1 MTRHFLPALLAAAA
15 FLAGLA
21 MAQTPAANPKVLLK
35 TTKGDITIE
44 LYPGKAP
51 ITVKNFLS
59 YVDAKFYDGL
69 VFHRVIPGFMIQAGG
84 MTAEMRQRSGNPP
97 IKNEASN
104 GLKNARGTLAMART
118 GVVDSA
124 TSQFFI
130 NLADNTSLNHS
141 GDAPDKFGYCVFGKV
156 VAGMDVVDAIAQ
168 VPTGSRRGHNN
179 VPLEPVVILSATVVA
194 AK

>member
-1 MTRHFLPALLAAAA
+1 MTRHFLPALLAAAV

-21 MAQTPAANPKVLLK
+21 MAQAPAANPKVLLK

-44 LYPGKAP
+44 LYPAKAP
-51 ITVKNFLS
+51 ITVENFLT
-59 YVDAKFYDGL
+59 YVNSDFYDG
-69 VFHRVIPGFMIQAGG
+69 VIFHRVIPGFMIQAGG
-84 MTAEMRQRSGNPP
+84 MTAEMRQKSGNPS

-104 GLKNARGTLAMART
+104 GLKNDRGTLAMART

-130 NLADNTSLNHS
+130 NLVNNESLNYK
-141 GDAPDKFGYCVFGKV
+141 GNTPQDFGYCVFGKV

-168 VPTGSRRGHNN
+168 VPTGSRRGQNN

-194 AK
+194 GK